1 MQRYDGPCLKFLQLP
16 TERSIFFPSDRRCRR
31 RCCAEIR
38 SEIFAQSDAGLQ
50 GKEEGSGWLLRCLHH
65 SGAVFQSLRH
75 TYAIEGRTSDETT
88 SSSGVRKSFVPV
100 YPSLDPQAKFLRARD
115 QISSQSVQKT
125 AQLKQQRFYHC
136 RVPWSLIH
144 LSRTAGQDSII
155 LLYSDDVLGVNF
167 CKETTF
173 LPIHEPRGTHHDNGD
188 TISFNCALA
197 C

>member
-31 RCCAEIR
+31 RCCAQIR
-38 SEIFAQSDAGLQ
+38 SEIFAQFDAGL
-50 GKEEGSGWLLRCLHH
+50 GKEEGSGWLLRRLHH

-125 AQLKQQRFYHC
+125 AQLKQHKFYH
-136 RVPWSLIH
+136 ST
-144 LSRTAGQDSII
+144 ST
-155 LLYSDDVLGVNF
+155 
-167 CKETTF
+167 
-173 LPIHEPRGTHHDNGD
+173 
-188 TISFNCALA
+188 
-197 C
+197 